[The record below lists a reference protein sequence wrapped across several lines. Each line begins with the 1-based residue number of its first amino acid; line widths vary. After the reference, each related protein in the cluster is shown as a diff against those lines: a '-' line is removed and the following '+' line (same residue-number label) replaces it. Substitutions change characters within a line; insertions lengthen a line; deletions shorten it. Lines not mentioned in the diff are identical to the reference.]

1 MSVRVLAFFDTT
13 YQSTPD
19 IRRLLGDADPWQALR
34 DARPASRQHFSLN
47 LPSTLGMYD
56 LAQPD
61 SALRT
66 VAMARQAGIDGFV
79 IDCRWAEGRY
89 VTGGE
94 VLTAACDSHFG
105 LAFRW
110 RNAGEDFWKQPASRA
125 QRAERMGKLAAALK
139 IGAPLAAGDRL
150 LLIVD
155 EPKELFEPSEVIAL
169 LQEEVRKI
177 GFAGVYVVANRAED
191 KGRFLS
197 AGFDALVDPGPAQW
211 HSCEPSNHPNG
222 LTFLE
227 VMAGLRDSVDYL
239 DKFFPYILFAVAR
252 MINREYRGKVLP
264 RVFPAFHDW
273 ALHPDGGATNLTV
286 NGNRPHDTYLF
297 GLFVENAMLF
307 AHQHFPVGE
316 RFVFLESWNGWLT
329 GSQVEPSL
337 LDGDQVYDATRN
349 AIDRGR
355 YVIRTREGAP
365 EGGIGEELKKRIALL
380 VEAAASIASSE
391 QQNPG

>member
-1 MSVRVLAFFDTT
+1 
-13 YQSTPD
+13 
-19 IRRLLGDADPWQALR
+19 
-34 DARPASRQHFSLN
+34 
-47 LPSTLGMYD
+47 
-56 LAQPD
+56 
-61 SALRT
+61 
-66 VAMARQAGIDGFV
+66 MACQAGIDGFV
-79 IDCRWAEGRY
+79 IDVQWAGDRY
-89 VTGGE
+89 VSGGD
-94 VLTAACDSHFG
+94 VLAPVCGANFG

-110 RNAGEDFWKQPASRA
+110 RNAGDDFWKQPAPLPQRVARA
-125 QRAERMGKLAAALK
+125 AKLAEALK
-139 IGAPLAAGDRL
+139 IGAPLAEGNRI

-155 EPKELFEPSEVIAL
+155 EPKELAEPAEVIAL
-169 LQEEVRKI
+169 LREEARK
-177 GFAGVYVVANRAED
+177 GGLAGVYILANRAED

-197 AGFDALVDPGPAQW
+197 VGFDALVDPGPAQW

-239 DKFFPYILFAVAR
+239 DKFFPYVLFAVAR
-252 MINREYRGKVLP
+252 MINREQRGKVMP

-273 ALHPDGGATNLTV
+273 ALHPDGGATHLTV
-286 NGNRPHDTYLF
+286 NGHHPLDTYLF

-337 LDGDQVYDATRN
+337 LDGDQVYNATRN

-365 EGGIGEELKKRIALL
+365 DSGVDEALKSRIALL
-380 VEAAASIASSE
+380 VEAAQSLSAIDKDNAR
-391 QQNPG
+391 